1 MFGRRFSEYLAF
13 QKWFLVVIAAVGI
26 GRLALSLAGAEDAT
40 AGWLSMQAVWLAGFL
55 YYAVA
60 VQTRGFGGFKQIF
73 PLLLNQTVLV
83 QAIAIAG
90 IAIAILS
97 GHDNV
102 FTAAEYTKGGFAP
115 RNWGHAFGHVIG
127 IAVWPLVFWALSWPV
142 FAVARRLSPPAAA
155 AAGRPA

>member
-13 QKWFLVVIAAVGI
+13 QKWFLVAIAVVGI
-26 GRLALSLAGAEDAT
+26 GRLALSLAGVGDAT
-40 AGWLSMQAVWLAGFL
+40 TGWLSMQAVWLGGFL
-55 YYAVA
+55 YYALA
-60 VQTRGFGGFKQIF
+60 VQARGFGGFKQIF

-115 RNWGHAFGHVIG
+115 RSWGHAFGHVIG
-127 IAVWPLVFWALSWPV
+127 TAVFPLLFWALSWPL
-142 FAVARRLSPPAAA
+142 FAVSRRLSSRAAPAAGSVA
-155 AAGRPA
+155 